1 MGKLCE
7 DQVKKIKKKKN
18 VSNVSRFIQGGRE
31 KKSMCVTLLLARFVP
46 IAVIVI

>member
-7 DQVKKIKKKKN
+7 DQVKKIKKKN